1 MIWNYFLAVLDSWIG
16 DLVNESVNDTYD
28 LSISEF
34 RALTIDQKDDET
46 WHEQQEN
53 KGKDKLNEN
62 QRNASLQRQG

>member
-1 MIWNYFLAVLDSWIG
+1 MG

-46 WHEQQEN
+46 WCDI
-53 KGKDKLNEN
+53 KKPKTL
-62 QRNASLQRQG
+62 RTIY